1 MEAEKGVRE
10 FLEYL
15 QRNFGDMIRGIYL
28 FGSYVRGDY
37 TDESDVDVL
46 IIGDLSLDD
55 VLDEV
60 FSILMKYGVLLN
72 VIIEKPEE
80 FERWKETSF
89 HRTVLSEGIRVY

>member
-1 MEAEKGVRE
+1 MEAKEGVRE

-15 QRNFGDMIRGIYL
+15 KRNFGDRVREVYL

-37 TDESDVDVL
+37 GEESDVDVL
-46 IIGDLSLDD
+46 VIGDLSLDD

-60 FSILMKYGVLLN
+60 FSILMNHGVLLN

>member
-1 MEAEKGVRE
+1 ME

-15 QRNFGDMIRGIYL
+15 KKNVGDMIRGVYL

-46 IIGDLSLDD
+46 IIGDLSIDD

>member
-1 MEAEKGVRE
+1 MRE

-15 QRNFGDMIRGIYL
+15 QRNFGDRIRGVYL

-55 VLDEV
+55 ILDEV
-60 FSILMKYGVLLN
+60 FSILMNYGVLLN

>member
-1 MEAEKGVRE
+1 MEAEKGVKE

-80 FERWKETSF
+80 FERWKGTSF

>member
-1 MEAEKGVRE
+1 ME
-10 FLEYL
+10 FIEYL
-15 QRNFGDMIRGIYL
+15 KRNFGDRIKGIYL
-28 FGSYVRGDY
+28 FGSYVSGDY

-55 VLDEV
+55 ILDEV
-60 FSILMKYGVLLN
+60 FRILMKHGVLLN

-80 FERWKETSF
+80 FERWKDTSF